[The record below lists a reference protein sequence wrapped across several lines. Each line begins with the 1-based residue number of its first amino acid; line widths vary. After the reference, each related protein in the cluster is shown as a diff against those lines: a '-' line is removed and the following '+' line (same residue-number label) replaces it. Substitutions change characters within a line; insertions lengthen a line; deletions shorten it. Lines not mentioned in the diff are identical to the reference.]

1 MANPVILSLELRD
14 VYGDLLK
21 EKVDIILRHQVLSQ
35 VVKVSNNA
43 STKINIKGLQG
54 APQGLYRIDVDPPSY
69 QYVSQFL
76 NMKASGTTTLELTF
90 PIDPA
95 KVKKVKFPAFGSTV
109 DDLQRLLENSEKV
122 LSFEGKQGKT
132 LYEAL
137 DDIRRAGLLN
147 ITAKTRATLLTN
159 QRTVLSYIQELQEIR
174 GDRFFA
180 SVPKELREET
190 KNSVAEGLFHPAD
203 SSLHHPPTGFSHAGS
218 FKTPDHY
225 GNLQLTF
232 FMNDGGDCVADI
244 DIDDAAGIEHVF
256 QVLKNKLSGSPTH
269 PYNIHE
275 ILVGYQHNDP
285 GYSFQI

>member
-14 VYGDLLK
+14 VNGDLLK

-43 STKINIKGLQG
+43 STKIEIKGLNG

-69 QYVSQFL
+69 QYVSQFINL
-76 NMKASGTTTLELTF
+76 KASGTTTLELTF
-90 PIDPA
+90 PIDPS
-95 KVKKVKFPAFGSTV
+95 KVKKVKFPVFGSTET
-109 DDLQRLLENSEKV
+109 DLQRVLENSEKV
-122 LSFEGKQGKT
+122 LGFEGKKGKA
-132 LYEAL
+132 LYDAL

-159 QRTVLSYIQELQEIR
+159 GRTVLSYIQELREIR

-180 SVPKELREET
+180 AVPKELREET
-190 KNSVAEGLFHPAD
+190 KNSVAEGLFHSAD
-203 SSLHHPPTGFSHAGS
+203 ESLHHPPQGFSHAGS

-232 FMNDGGDCVADI
+232 FMNEAGDCVADI

-256 QVLKNKLSGSPTH
+256 QVLHNKFSGSPTH

>member
-1 MANPVILSLELRD
+1 MAQGVILRLELSD

-21 EKVDIILRHQVLSQ
+21 QKVDIILRHQVLSQ

-43 STKINIKGLQG
+43 STKLEIKGLNG
-54 APQGLYRIDVDPPSY
+54 APQGLYRIEIDPPAY
-69 QYVSQFL
+69 QYVSQFINL
-76 NMKASGTTTLELTF
+76 KASGTTTLSLTF
-90 PIDPA
+90 PIDPS
-95 KVKKVKFPAFGSTV
+95 KVKKVNFPAFGSTV
-109 DDLQRLLENSEKV
+109 DALQKLLENSEKV
-122 LSFEGKQGKT
+122 LGFEGKKGKA
-132 LYEAL
+132 LYDDL
-137 DDIRRAGLLN
+137 DDTRRAGLLN
-147 ITAKTRATLLTN
+147 IAAKTRATLLTN
-159 QRTVLSYIQELQEIR
+159 ERTVLSYVQELRELR

-180 SVPKELREET
+180 AVPKELREET
-190 KNSVAEGLFHPAD
+190 KNSVAEGLFHPVD
-203 SSLHHPPTGFSHAGS
+203 SSLHHPPAGFTRAGS

-232 FMNDGGDCVADI
+232 FMNEAGDCVADI

-256 QVLKNKLSGSPTH
+256 QVLTNKFSGSPTH

>member
-1 MANPVILSLELRD
+1 MPNPIILSLELRD

-43 STKINIKGLQG
+43 SKKIEIKGLNG
-54 APQGLYRIDVDPPSY
+54 APQGLYRIDIDPPSY
-69 QYVSQFL
+69 QYVSQFI
-76 NMKASGTTTLELTF
+76 NIKASGTTPLELDF
-90 PIDPA
+90 PIDPG
-95 KVKKVKFPAFGSTV
+95 KVKKVKFPAFESTV
-109 DDLQRLLENSEKV
+109 ADLQRVLENSEKV
-122 LSFEGKQGKT
+122 LGFEGNKGKA
-132 LYEAL
+132 LYDGL

-159 QRTVLSYIQELQEIR
+159 GRTVLSYIQELREIR

-180 SVPKELREET
+180 AVPKELREET

-203 SSLHHPPTGFSHAGS
+203 ESLHHPPPGFTHAKS

-232 FMNDGGDCVADI
+232 FMNAAGDCVADI

-256 QVLKNKLSGSPTH
+256 QVLRNKLSGSRTH

>member
-1 MANPVILSLELRD
+1 MANPVILSLEFRD

-43 STKINIKGLQG
+43 STKIEIKGLTG
-54 APQGLYRIDVDPPSY
+54 APQGLYRIDIDPPSY
-69 QYVSQFL
+69 QYVSQFINL
-76 NMKASGTTTLELTF
+76 RASGTTPLSLTF
-90 PIDPA
+90 PIDPS

-109 DDLQRLLENSEKV
+109 GDLQRLLENSEKM
-122 LSFEGKQGKT
+122 LGFEGKKGKA
-132 LYEAL
+132 LYDGI

-147 ITAKTRATLLTN
+147 IAAKTRATLLTN
-159 QRTVLSYIQELQEIR
+159 ERTVLSYVQELRELR

-180 SVPKELREET
+180 TVPKELREET

-232 FMNDGGDCVADI
+232 FMNGDDCVADI
-244 DIDDAAGIEHVF
+244 DIDDASGIEHVF
-256 QVLKNKLSGSPTH
+256 QVLRNKLSGSPTH
-269 PYNIHE
+269 PYSIHE

>member
-43 STKINIKGLQG
+43 STKIQIKGLNG
-54 APQGLYRIDVDPPSY
+54 APQGLYRIDIDPPSY
-69 QYVSQFL
+69 QYVAQFINL
-76 NMKASGTTTLELTF
+76 KASGTTALEFTF
-90 PIDPA
+90 PIDPS
-95 KVKKVKFPAFGSTV
+95 KVKAVKFPAFGSREA
-109 DDLQRLLENSEKV
+109 DLQRVLENSEKV
-122 LSFEGKQGKT
+122 LGFEAKKGKA
-132 LYEAL
+132 LYDAL

-159 QRTVLSYIQELQEIR
+159 GRTVLSYIQELREIR

-180 SVPKELREET
+180 AVPKELREET
-190 KNSVAEGLFHPAD
+190 KNSVSEGLFHSAD
-203 SSLHHPPTGFSHAGS
+203 ESLHHPPANFSHAGS

-232 FMNDGGDCVADI
+232 FMNDAGDCVADI

-256 QVLKNKLSGSPTH
+256 QVLKNKLSGNPTH

-275 ILVGYQHNDP
+275 ILVGFQHNDP
-285 GYSFQI
+285 GYSFQV

>member
-1 MANPVILSLELRD
+1 MPNPIILSLELRD

-43 STKINIKGLQG
+43 STKIQIKGLNG
-54 APQGLYRIDVDPPSY
+54 APQGLYRIDIDPPSY
-69 QYVSQFL
+69 QYVSQFI
-76 NMKASGTTTLELTF
+76 NIKASGTTTLELAF
-90 PIDPA
+90 PIDPS
-95 KVKKVKFPAFGSTV
+95 KVKKVKFPAFGSTEA
-109 DDLQRLLENSEKV
+109 DLQRVLENSEKV
-122 LSFEGKQGKT
+122 LGFEGNKGT
-132 LYEAL
+132 ALYNLL

-159 QRTVLSYIQELQEIR
+159 GRTVLSYVQELREIR

-180 SVPKELREET
+180 AVPKELREET

-203 SSLHHPPTGFSHAGS
+203 QTQHHPPANFSHAGS

-232 FMNDGGDCVADI
+232 FMNAAGDCVADI

-256 QVLKNKLSGSPTH
+256 QVLRNKFSGSPTH

>member
-1 MANPVILSLELRD
+1 MANPVMLSLELRD

-43 STKINIKGLQG
+43 STKIQIKGLSG
-54 APQGLYRIDVDPPSY
+54 TPQGLYRIEIDPPSY
-69 QYVSQFL
+69 QYVSQFI
-76 NMKASGTTTLELTF
+76 NIKASGTTTLELPF

-95 KVKKVKFPAFGSTV
+95 KVKKVKFPAFENTV
-109 DDLQRLLENSEKV
+109 ADLQRVLENSEKV
-122 LSFEGKQGKT
+122 LGFEGNKGKA
-132 LYEAL
+132 LYDGL

-159 QRTVLSYIQELQEIR
+159 GRTVLSYIQELREIR

-180 SVPKELREET
+180 AVPRELREEA
-190 KNSVAEGLFHPAD
+190 KNSVADGLFHPAD
-203 SSLHHPPTGFSHAGS
+203 ESLHHPPPGFTHANS

-232 FMNDGGDCVADI
+232 FMNAAGDCVADI

-256 QVLKNKLSGSPTH
+256 QVLRNKFSGSPTH
-269 PYNIHE
+269 PYSIHE
-275 ILVGYQHNDP
+275 ILVGFQHNDP

>member
-1 MANPVILSLELRD
+1 MPNPIILSLELRD

-43 STKINIKGLQG
+43 STKIQIKGLNG
-54 APQGLYRIDVDPPSY
+54 APQGLYRIDIDPPSY
-69 QYVSQFL
+69 QYVSQFI
-76 NMKASGTTTLELTF
+76 NIKASGTTTLELSF
-90 PIDPA
+90 PIDPS
-95 KVKKVKFPAFGSTV
+95 KVKKVKFPAFGSTEA
-109 DDLQRLLENSEKV
+109 DLQRVLENSEKV
-122 LSFEGKQGKT
+122 LGFEGNKGAALYT
-132 LYEAL
+132 LL

-159 QRTVLSYIQELQEIR
+159 GRTVLSYVQELREIR

-180 SVPKELREET
+180 AVPKELREET

-203 SSLHHPPTGFSHAGS
+203 QTLHHPPANFSHAGS

-232 FMNDGGDCVADI
+232 FMNAAGDCVADI

-256 QVLKNKLSGSPTH
+256 QVLRNKFSGSPTH